1 MNPIFEICGRKIG
14 PSFKPLVIAELGIN
28 HAGSIRIAKEMVDA
42 AVRSGVEV
50 IKHQTHIV
58 EDEMSQI
65 AKNVIPGNSKLSI
78 YQIME
83 ECALNE
89 SDEIELKN
97 YVESKGLIFIST
109 PFSRAAVNRLIKM
122 DVPAFKIG
130 SGECN
135 NYPLLDYIASFGKPI
150 ILSTGMNTIDSVRE
164 AVNTIKKHNVQLALL
179 HTTNIYPTPS
189 NLVRLGAMQE
199 LMKVFDDLVI
209 GLSDHT
215 LNNLAC
221 FAAVA
226 QGASILE
233 RHFTDHMSRSGPDI
247 ICSMDEKACKE
258 LIDGSSQIHRMLGGK
273 KEPAIEEGLTIDFA
287 YASVVSIKPIK
298 QGEVFTK
305 ENIWVKRPG
314 KGGILAKNYEDILGK
329 TALQD
334 IENDTQLQW
343 DNISKN

>member
-1 MNPIFEICGRKIG
+1 MNPIIEIRGRKIG
-14 PSFKPLVIAELGIN
+14 PSYKPLVIAELGIN
-28 HAGSIRIAKEMVDA
+28 HSGSIKIAKEMVDS

-89 SDEIELKN
+89 SDEVELKN

-233 RHFTDHMSRSGPDI
+233 RHFTDNMSRTGPDI
-247 ICSMDEKACKE
+247 ICSMDEEACKE
-258 LIDGSSQIHRMLGGK
+258 LIDGSNQIHLMLGGK

-287 YASVVSIKPIK
+287 YASVVSIKSIK
-298 QGEVFTK
+298 KGEIFTK

-329 TALQD
+329 IALQD

-343 DNISKN
+343 GSISKN